1 MKDARR
7 RNRWIM
13 GAFVGTAAI
22 AVAIDHTRHRLPT
35 PTQPSEQPK
44 SQTTVVVIDEPGG
57 ELYYGSDV
65 AAPVFADVMAESL
78 RLLAVPPDAMP
89 ARDPGSVVQAMADR
103 NVGP

>member
-35 PTQPSEQPK
+35 PAQPSEQPQ
-44 SQTTVVVIDEPGG
+44 SQTTVVVIDEENDTPCGLDDSPCSMDDNPCSLD
-57 ELYYGSDV
+57 EMDDTEDE
-65 AAPVFADVMAESL
+65 APCSL
-78 RLLAVPPDAMP
+78 
-89 ARDPGSVVQAMADR
+89 
-103 NVGP
+103 